1 MGSPSDLLDELAR
14 VYARAAVDAFLARAE
29 EGVVGESPEKKS
41 VSDQPAGH
49 PATQD
54 APE

>member
-1 MGSPSDLLDELAR
+1 MDSPSDLLDELAR
-14 VYARAAVDAFLARAE
+14 VYARAAVDSFLARTGHRVVE
-29 EGVVGESPEKKS
+29 EAPDE
-41 VSDQPAGH
+41 AGAPGQSAGR

>member
-1 MGSPSDLLDELAR
+1 MGSPSDLLEELAR
-14 VYARAAVDAFLARAE
+14 VYARAAVDAFLARTE
-29 EGVVGESPEKKS
+29 EGVVGESPDKEA
-41 VSDQPAGH
+41 VSDQPAGR